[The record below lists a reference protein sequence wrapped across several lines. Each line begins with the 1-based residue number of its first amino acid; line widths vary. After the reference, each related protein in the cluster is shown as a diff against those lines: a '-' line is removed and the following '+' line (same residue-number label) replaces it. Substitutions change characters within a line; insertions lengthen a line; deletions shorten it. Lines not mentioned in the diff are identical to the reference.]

1 VSSRRPSGIPLS
13 AMGMKMPI
21 GLRPL
26 VVSRE
31 ATRPWMGWAWLVLLV
46 GCGSSSSTD
55 DTDGAIA
62 GDSSAVSDASGTT
75 VSDGAPP
82 DGGYVVTGANDSGGS
97 DANVSSG
104 DGGIDAGDSSP
115 MADGNAPA
123 DDSGAVEEGGPDG
136 ASTSVDGAAIDG
148 GASADGSTEGGE
160 DASSACSG
168 GTSYL
173 ASDATGS
180 RAQVTGYGFIDF
192 VTSAKNPIVALDTTL
207 TVPAKPPASGTL
219 FLWPGLQPDGP
230 GSMDLPINN
239 GVLQP
244 VLTWGPTCAPNA
256 PNGDAYGSWWISAQY
271 VNTYIA
277 MTSPDYADYGGCHGG
292 PGMDVGVG
300 DSLNLSMTLNGTS
313 WIQTVTDAQNGQS
326 VTYTIDMMGQ
336 EQDIAEFD
344 IEEYSQMPLS
354 DVVFTST
361 TLTFASSQ
369 PSACQPETRGTND
382 YFSAPEA
389 SSDGLHCCI
398 QKLILRAQGVAATS
412 PDSP

>member
-1 VSSRRPSGIPLS
+1 MSGTRRCF
-13 AMGMKMPI
+13 
-21 GLRPL
+21 
-26 VVSRE
+26 V
-31 ATRPWMGWAWLVLLV
+31 GWACLILSV

-55 DTDGAIA
+55 NTDGATGSRDVSA
-62 GDSSAVSDASGTT
+62 GNESGGLDSSAGDVVIGASDSGPMVDASTGAEGSGQT
-75 VSDGAPP
+75 SDGSTNADAASPQT
-82 DGGYVVTGANDSGGS
+82 DGSTAADGSIAVADTGS
-97 DANVSSG
+97 DALSTSG
-104 DGGIDAGDSSP
+104 DA
-115 MADGNAPA
+115 A
-123 DDSGAVEEGGPDG
+123 
-136 ASTSVDGAAIDG
+136 ASDG
-148 GASADGSTEGGE
+148 GASN
-160 DASSACSG
+160 ACSG
-168 GTSYL
+168 GTSYP
-173 ASDATGS
+173 ASDSTGS
-180 RAQVTGYGFIDF
+180 RAQVTGYGFIDLF
-192 VTSAKNPIVALDTTL
+192 TSAKNQIVALDTTL

-230 GSMDLPINN
+230 GSMDLPIDN

-256 PNGDAYGSWWISAQY
+256 PNGNAYGSWWISAQY
-271 VNTYIA
+271 VNTYVA

-300 DSLNLSMTLNGTS
+300 DSLNLSMTLSGTS
-313 WIQTVTDAQNGQS
+313 WIQTVTDAQSGQS

-336 EQDIAEFD
+336 VQDIAEFD
-344 IEEYSQMPLS
+344 IEEYSQAPLS
-354 DVVFTST
+354 DVIFTGT
-361 TLTFASSQ
+361 TLTLAASQ